1 MRVWLQ
7 RSLVLLLVTGPMTAF
22 GSDWGDLMVNGFVRT
37 QTTFVPA
44 ADASEP
50 SMEDGFLPVA
60 QRSQRGKASYYGP
73 GFHGRRTASGIRYNQ
88 HDLVAAHPSLPFGTV
103 ARVTNLRNG
112 RSTNVRIVDR
122 GPARSRQRAGVVIDL
137 SVGAAREL
145 DFVRAGK
152 TQVEIV
158 PLGSGGSKRKPV
170 KGAW

>member
-7 RSLVLLLVTGPMTAF
+7 HSLTLLLVTATFSVF
-22 GSDWGDLMVNGFVRT
+22 GGEWVGLDGRDGMDVVNSREDLNG
-37 QTTFVPA
+37 
-44 ADASEP
+44 
-50 SMEDGFLPVA
+50 GFMPVA

-73 GFHGRRTASGIRYNQ
+73 GFHGRRTASGTRFNQ
-88 HDLVAAHPSLPFGTV
+88 HDLVAAHPSLPFGTM
-103 ARVTNLRNG
+103 AQVTNLRNG